1 MNFNDLPSEIKLK
14 IFHLNKEEERK
25 EKEMKKKFDIVIKD
39 LENII
44 GELPFYFD
52 LSDYGECNETLREI
66 KKCEYENGEYI
77 SHFII
82 AYLEDLSYMIC

>member
-44 GELPFYFD
+44 GELPFY
-52 LSDYGECNETLREI
+52 LI
-66 KKCEYENGEYI
+66 
-77 SHFII
+77 
-82 AYLEDLSYMIC
+82 